1 MTTVIKLADRER
13 GVVWEMGIAFL
24 DSHLLVLNKP
34 AGPDVH
40 PLHGDSESVALLPLL
55 HQAVAEGRPWA
66 KAMGLEYLRAAHRP
80 EAQTSGVLVLA
91 RSREVLTALAG
102 QFASGSAR
110 QEHWALVRGGPSEA
124 QFELDARLVP
134 HPERPGHMRS
144 DSKRGKRCHTRCDV
158 MERFRGYTLL
168 RCTPSPGRPGQV
180 TAHLRHA
187 RLPLVADPDRG
198 GAGLFLSQLKRDYVP
213 KKGQDERPLIGRP
226 ALHLETVQL
235 QHPETGDPL
244 SLTAPLA
251 RDFGVALKYLR
262 RFAA

>member
-1 MTTVIKLADRER
+1 VTTVIKLADRER
-13 GVVWEMGIAFL
+13 GVVWELGIVL
-24 DSHLLVLNKP
+24 VDPHLLVLNKP

-40 PLHGDSESVALLPLL
+40 PPHGDPECVALLPLL
-55 HQAVAEGRPWA
+55 HRAVAEARPWA
-66 KAMGLEYLRAAHRP
+66 KAMGLEYLVAPHRP

-91 RSREVLTALAG
+91 RSREVLDVLAG

-110 QEHWALVRGGPSEA
+110 QEHWALVRGGPSET
-124 QFELDARLVP
+124 QFELDAKLVP
-134 HPERPGHMRS
+134 HPDRPGQMRS
-144 DSKRGKRCHTRCDV
+144 DSKRGKRYRTRCEV
-158 MERFRGYTLL
+158 LERFRGYTLL
-168 RCTPSPGRPGQV
+168 RCTPSPGRPGQI

-213 KKGQDERPLIGRP
+213 KKEQEERPLIGRP

-235 QHPETGDPL
+235 QHPVTGDPL
-244 SLTAPLA
+244 LLTAPLA